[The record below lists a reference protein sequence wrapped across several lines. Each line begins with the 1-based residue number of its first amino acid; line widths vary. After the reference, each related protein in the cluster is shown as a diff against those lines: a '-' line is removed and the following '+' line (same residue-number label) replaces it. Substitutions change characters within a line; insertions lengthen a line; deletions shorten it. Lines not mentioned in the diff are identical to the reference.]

1 MLIYDDSFVAAM
13 TASQQEATRLGAPAY
28 GSEHMLLGLLV
39 SGDPASRIIVER
51 YPQLTPEAVRA
62 AVEGAIDDLPQ
73 LRRLGIAPAALQSA
87 QGNVPLTNGLAPRN
101 LHTPE
106 FQTALNSATAK
117 WDQLRRAHQLPRQHK
132 LGSSVLWL
140 AVLEPS
146 ARSFRLLQALEAE
159 PEQMRPL
166 VLSAMLPDGQGA
178 PPWPEQANPP
188 RVQRLFQRIFSRT
201 TVAN

>member
-39 SGDPASRIIVER
+39 AGDPASRAVGQR
-51 YPQLTPEAVRA
+51 FPQLTPEAVRA
-62 AVEGAIDDLPQ
+62 AVEGAFDDLPH
-73 LRRLGIAPAALQSA
+73 LRRLGIAPAASQSA
-87 QGNVPLTNGLAPRN
+87 QGSVPLTQGLAPRN
-101 LHTPE
+101 RHTPE

-117 WDQLRRAHQLPRQHK
+117 WDQLRRTHQLPRQQK

-146 ARSFRLLQALEAE
+146 ARSFRLLQALETE
-159 PEQMRPL
+159 PEQVRPV
-166 VLSAMLPDGQGA
+166 VLSAMLPDGQEA
-178 PPWPEQANPP
+178 PQWPEQAKPP
-188 RVQRLFQRIFSRT
+188 RVLRLLQRIFSRA